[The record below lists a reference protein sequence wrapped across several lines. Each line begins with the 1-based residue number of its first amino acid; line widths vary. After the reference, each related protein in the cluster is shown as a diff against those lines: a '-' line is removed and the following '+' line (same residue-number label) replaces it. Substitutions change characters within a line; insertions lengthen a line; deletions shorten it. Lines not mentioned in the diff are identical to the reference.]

1 MNDNDLH
8 QELRRAGMEWF
19 AEYYRDLSNWSLSN
33 HELIEKMI
41 AEKGYTTNSSQTKVS
56 SGRRIIKSGRGKDA
70 LNLITGSKNERAVA
84 LAQALLRRGI
94 EN

>member
-8 QELRRAGMEWF
+8 QKLWQAGMEWF
-19 AEYYRDLSNWSLSN
+19 AEYYRVLADWSLSN
-33 HELIEKMI
+33 NELVEKMI
-41 AEKGYTTNSSQTKVS
+41 AEKNYTPKSSRTKVS
-56 SGRRIIKSGRGKDA
+56 AGRKIIKSGRGKDA
-70 LNLITGSKNERAVA
+70 LSLITGSKSKRGAI